1 MRPWVLLLAALPALA
16 QSGEDLLAR
25 VDRLRHP
32 WPAFTVE
39 LEVKDAATAQRWK
52 VSARENG
59 DARLDGLSDKEQG
72 RSVLMLGEQ
81 MWLLVPGSKRA
92 LRVTPQQRLLGPAAG
107 GDVARTRFL
116 QDYTVEAK
124 AEDELDGR
132 PCWRLDLAARTPG
145 LSARRVLLW
154 VAREPVVPLK
164 AEFHLA
170 SGKVAR
176 TATFGPPVQVLG
188 QPVLSRLELVE
199 PSGARVELSFS
210 GWARGGVPASR
221 FQLP

>member
-188 QPVLSRLELVE
+188 QPVLSRMELVE

-210 GWARGGVPASR
+210 GWARGGVPAGLFR
-221 FQLP
+221 LP

>member
-16 QSGEDLLAR
+16 QSGEELLAR

-72 RSVLMLGEQ
+72 RSVLMLGDQ

-116 QDYTVEAK
+116 QDYTVEGK
-124 AEDELDGR
+124 AEDDLDGR
-132 PCWRLDLAARTPG
+132 PCWRLELAARTPG

-176 TATFGPPVQVLG
+176 TATFGPPVQALG
-188 QPVLSRLELVE
+188 QAVLSRMELLE
-199 PSGARVELSFS
+199 PSGARVELRFS